1 MANEQINSEARN
13 KTGKGEA
20 RRLRK
25 SGWIPAIFYGPK
37 TTPTMVSLNYSELE
51 KMLRGK
57 SAENIIFDLNIS
69 SDKKGKPKTAM
80 IKELQI
86 DPVTRNF
93 LHVDLY
99 EIALGE
105 SIEVNIPI
113 ELINTPIGVTN
124 GGVLQHTMRELS
136 VSLLPK
142 DLVDKIEIDVSSL
155 DIGETMHIRDIPLPP
170 GLTPTEDESITVAT
184 VVAPTVEKEVEEVEE
199 EEEAIAEEKE
209 VSKTAG
215 EKEES

>member
-1 MANEQINSEARN
+1 MENEQINSEVRD

-20 RRLRK
+20 RRLRE
-25 SGWIPAIFYGPK
+25 SGQIPAIFYGPK
-37 TTPTMVSLNYSELE
+37 AAPTMISLNYSELE
-51 KMLRGK
+51 KVLRGK
-57 SAENIIFDLNIS
+57 SAENIIFDLNIN
-69 SDKKGKPKTAM
+69 SDKKTKPKTVM

-105 SIEVNIPI
+105 AIEVNIPAV
-113 ELINTPIGVTN
+113 LINTPIGVTN
-124 GGVLQHTMRELS
+124 GGILQHTIRELS

-142 DLVDKIEIDVSSL
+142 DLVEKIEIDVSNL
-155 DIGETMHIRDIPLPP
+155 DIGETIHIRDVPFPP
-170 GLTPTEDESITVAT
+170 GLTPTEDEGLTVAT

-199 EEEAIAEEKE
+199 EEVVAEEE
-209 VSKTAG
+209 DVSKKAG